1 MTQPLQEGREC
12 ASISGAPS
20 GGPRD
25 TIKLR
30 GPPEPSRP
38 SGPREGRRGRRT
50 PAGYGQTRGL
60 DDPQP
65 NPPPPPGGA
74 RAQFND
80 RMLVGPPKG
89 GLEIRSLG
97 PERSPAYEALKVA
110 KCLVI

>member
-12 ASISGAPS
+12 ASISGAPL

-50 PAGYGQTRGL
+50 AAGYGHTRGL

-65 NPPPPPGGA
+65 NPPPPPGGRGRSSTTGCWWA
-74 RAQFND
+74 PF
-80 RMLVGPPKG
+80 G

-97 PERSPAYEALKVA
+97 PERSPADARL
-110 KCLVI
+110 LR